1 MTRLLYGVLVTR
13 THSQDSKCP
22 EALVG
27 SGHFR
32 VVSGDPRLTTD
43 IMLVRAAPMYA
54 QNRAVEDVGQT
65 GNWQAR
71 GWGKDIGFIIRLSVL
86 PRMC

>member
-1 MTRLLYGVLVTR
+1 MLVTR

-27 SGHFR
+27 LGHFR

-54 QNRAVEDVGQT
+54 QNRAVETQGPSGVSFPGP
-65 GNWQAR
+65 
-71 GWGKDIGFIIRLSVL
+71 IPSL
-86 PRMC
+86 P